1 MMNKQI
7 RKMLMLVVMMISA
20 CTALFSQ
27 NSYKITVKSNGF
39 QDTVCYL
46 GYYYGKF
53 QYSKDTA
60 YFDKKGTAV
69 FENKNS
75 KLDRGVY
82 FIVFPNKRH
91 IDFIINKEQI
101 ITFDV
106 DTNDLLNNTKVTGSK
121 ENQLFYEYNKDMAL
135 LGKRFDELKKLQD
148 KYSGVNEDSLSVV
161 KNLISDLNTQMQA
174 KKEDFIKN
182 NPDALVSKIFLLTK
196 DPELPEPPLKEDG
209 TPDSAYL
216 YNYFKDN
223 YWMYMDFT
231 DDALVRTPVFHARM
245 ERFISQVIIQHPDT
259 VKNEIDRLVAK
270 TEDTPEL
277 FKYVVWF
284 LTFHYETSQI
294 MGHDAVFVHMVD
306 TYYKTGKAFWTTD
319 NLLKKITDRADK
331 LRPILIGN
339 IAPNMALLDTTLKY
353 YIQLWS
359 VVADYTI
366 MVFWDPDCGH
376 CKKELESLKAFYEE
390 NNNDYSV
397 AVYSIC
403 TDTSLTR
410 WKEKIKEKGIED
422 FINVNGTRSA
432 LGNYQ
437 ELYDVFATPLIF
449 VLDNEKKI
457 IAKKIGAD
465 NVPVFVKQYAA
476 IRKEEKD

>member
-1 MMNKQI
+1 
-7 RKMLMLVVMMISA
+7 
-20 CTALFSQ
+20 
-27 NSYKITVKSNGF
+27 
-39 QDTVCYL
+39 
-46 GYYYGKF
+46 
-53 QYSKDTA
+53 
-60 YFDKKGTAV
+60 
-69 FENKNS
+69 
-75 KLDRGVY
+75 
-82 FIVFPNKRH
+82 
-91 IDFIINKEQI
+91 
-101 ITFDV
+101 
-106 DTNDLLNNTKVTGSK
+106 
-121 ENQLFYEYNKDMAL
+121 
-135 LGKRFDELKKLQD
+135 
-148 KYSGVNEDSLSVV
+148 
-161 KNLISDLNTQMQA
+161 
-174 KKEDFIKN
+174 
-182 NPDALVSKIFLLTK
+182 
-196 DPELPEPPLKEDG
+196 
-209 TPDSAYL
+209 
-216 YNYFKDN
+216 
-223 YWMYMDFT
+223 
-231 DDALVRTPVFHARM
+231 
-245 ERFISQVIIQHPDT
+245 
-259 VKNEIDRLVAK
+259 
-270 TEDTPEL
+270 
-277 FKYVVWF
+277 
-284 LTFHYETSQI
+284 
-294 MGHDAVFVHMVD
+294 MVD